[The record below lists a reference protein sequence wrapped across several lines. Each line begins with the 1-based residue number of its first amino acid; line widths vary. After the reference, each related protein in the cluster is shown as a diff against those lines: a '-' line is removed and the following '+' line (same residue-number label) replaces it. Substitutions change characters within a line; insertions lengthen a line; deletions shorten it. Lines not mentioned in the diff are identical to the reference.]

1 MSDTSSEVELYRINS
16 IEELEKAKRQVKTN
30 YMCKCCDIKY
40 CDECLKPK
48 IRISMCFKSFPTE
61 VLDTI
66 CSFIRCD
73 DCIKM
78 LKVIEGEETPDQCI
92 RDHGCV
98 QDTFG
103 AKAYYYTSLNAFPPQ
118 VEILEIMDSQKVHDE
133 WRHSKLERLYNG
145 LKDYENIYNWK
156 DDILY
161 NNDYSQDMETAYEE
175 LNLLLSDFIKVLG
188 YIDSQEIVKH
198 NILYG
203 EGFGMDIAD
212 ELNEIFFNDSDSE
225 SEYYED

>member
-1 MSDTSSEVELYRINS
+1 
-16 IEELEKAKRQVKTN
+16 
-30 YMCKCCDIKY
+30 
-40 CDECLKPK
+40 
-48 IRISMCFKSFPTE
+48 MCFKSFPTE

-73 DCIKM
+73 DCINM
-78 LKVIEGEETPDQCI
+78 LKVIENEETPDQYI

-103 AKAYYYTSLNAFPPQ
+103 AKAYYYTSLNAFPSQ
-118 VEILEIMDSQKVHDE
+118 VEILDIMDSEKVYDE
-133 WRHSKLERLYNG
+133 WRHNKLKQLYNG

-161 NNDYSQDMETAYEE
+161 NNDYSQDMKIAYEE
-175 LNLLLSDFIKVLG
+175 LNLFFSDFIKILD
-188 YIDSQEIVKH
+188 YIDRQEIVKH